1 MKNRGKAVSLANR
14 REQIAK
20 ILLVEGKS
28 KVGDLARRFEVST
41 ETIRKDLMALDA
53 SGIIK
58 KNNGS
63 AEVLNESS
71 ASNYTEKSKK
81 AINEKVAIAQCAVKL
96 IPDKSVVFLDTGS
109 TVYQLARQLIL
120 RKDIT
125 VVTNFTPIAE
135 LMNAHGIKVI
145 MIGGE
150 LNKTSGAATGPIA
163 SYWLSRLSADIAF
176 VGASGLQGENGPY
189 VENFPEAEIK
199 HQMIR
204 NAEQAY
210 VITDSSKVRVKAL
223 VKYAEWR
230 ELDGL
235 IVDDGLDEKTKEWLG
250 AQVDVIE
257 APVEGE
263 RWYDLH
269 SDL

>member
-1 MKNRGKAVSLANR
+1 MNMKNRGKAVSLANR

-20 ILLVEGKS
+20 ILLVEGKT

-71 ASNYTEKSKK
+71 ANNYTEKSKK
-81 AINEKVAIAQCAVKL
+81 AINEKVAIAQRAVKL

-125 VVTNFTPIAE
+125 VVCTMAR
-135 LMNAHGIKVI
+135 
-145 MIGGE
+145 IG
-150 LNKTSGAATGPIA
+150 
-163 SYWLSRLSADIAF
+163 R
-176 VGASGLQGENGPY
+176 
-189 VENFPEAEIK
+189 
-199 HQMIR
+199 
-204 NAEQAY
+204 AY
-210 VITDSSKVRVKAL
+210 HRC
-223 VKYAEWR
+223 
-230 ELDGL
+230 LD
-235 IVDDGLDEKTKEWLG
+235 DKTKEWLG
-250 AQVDVIE
+250 SQVDIIE

-269 SDL
+269 SDI